1 MTYNCLVGDTIVPL
15 KENGIEKDVRFDSF
29 DNLFDDTLNQEW
41 VDVTSNN
48 LFALSKNAKYTKIN
62 AVLRKKHQ
70 GDIYKITLKNGYEL
84 KLTGDHIAILDD
96 FSEKKVS
103 DLQIKDRLP
112 FAEYPENKNP
122 LMEINLIDAL
132 FENGNG
138 IDVVVE
144 NEQYIMKCL
153 PKELCDF
160 IQGYKKRVLGK
171 KTYEESKEKKF
182 TISEL
187 RLLKKY
193 LNIDETN
200 IELKSQ
206 KSKAR
211 NKIPGKIKL
220 TKQLG
225 KFIGYVL
232 TEGYISY
239 QDSYII
245 FNNKD
250 DEILEDFIS
259 CVHYCFPNLEPYYIS
274 GGNSSGKS
282 IMVSCS
288 VLCKLFDGVLCTKHK
303 SNNISIPKWYEFAN
317 KDFINGFLS
326 AIIDGDG
333 SVTKGTKR
341 IMFSSCCEPFV
352 DQIQSLLSKYNI
364 SSEKNLYQTKGTK
377 SQINGVVVNRN
388 HNSLLLNIKHDCVK
402 KFQRLVPDCK
412 KLNAVYD
419 SFNFNKNHQWLFDNE
434 IVSIT
439 KEYFDGWVYDFETEN
454 HLFVANK
461 IITHNCHQIDL
472 QKVFKNG
479 FSIGGSH
486 IREPQSIRA
495 AASLACIVL
504 N

>member
-1 MTYNCLVGDTIVPL
+1 MSGDTIVSI

-29 DNLFDDTLNQEW
+29 NNLFNDALNQEW
-41 VDVTSNN
+41 VDVKSNN

-62 AVLRKKHQ
+62 KILRRKHQ
-70 GDIYKITLKNGYEL
+70 GDIYKVKLKNGYEL
-84 KLTGDHIAILDD
+84 KLTSDHIAVLDD

-122 LMEINLIDAL
+122 LVEINLIDAL
-132 FENGNG
+132 IANGNG
-138 IDVVVE
+138 MDVVVE
-144 NEQYIMKCL
+144 NEEYVMKCL

-171 KTYEESKEKKF
+171 KTYEASKEKKF
-182 TISEL
+182 TIIEL
-187 RLLKKY
+187 RLLEKY
-193 LNIDETN
+193 LNIDEFN

-206 KSKAR
+206 KSKAT
-211 NKIPGKIKL
+211 NKIAGKIKL

-239 QDSYII
+239 QDSYIT
-245 FNNKD
+245 FNNKTN
-250 DEILEDFIS
+250 EILEDFIS

-274 GGNSSGKS
+274 GGNSAGKS
-282 IMVSCS
+282 IMVSGS
-288 VLCKLFDGVLCTKHK
+288 ILCKLFDGILCTKHK

-341 IMFSSCCEPFV
+341 IMLSSCCELFV
-352 DQIQSLLSKYNI
+352 DQIQSLLSKHNI
-364 SSEKNLYQTKGTK
+364 SSEKKLYQTKGSK

-388 HNSLLLNIKHDCVK
+388 HDSLLLNIKHDYVQ
-402 KFQRLVPDCK
+402 KFHNLVPDCK
-412 KLNAVYD
+412 KLNYAYD
-419 SFNFNKNHQWLFDNE
+419 SFNFEKNHQWLFDNE

-439 KEYFDGWVYDFETEN
+439 KEYFDDWVYDFETEN

-472 QKVFKNG
+472 QRVFKNG